1 MVRIVTGIC
10 FLLLSLTAHAATSI
24 GVITDIEG
32 EVKLLRGDTFFAAAN
47 GVEVFQSDALET
59 GEDSKAQVDMVDG
72 SNLLVGP
79 GTRIRLSEYEVGDD
93 NSVTSAVV
101 DVVSGWMRFAV
112 AKLDDLGSYNIDTP
126 TMTIGVRGTE
136 GVIEAGDEKSGLFL
150 EEGKV
155 ELFEIAEND
164 NAAPAA
170 PLAVAAGQYAE
181 RLRGQRLRRQA
192 MRREWMR
199 ERLPLRMRVRLA
211 RRVQLLQRRGVTPR
225 MLRVA
230 RRQEL
235 ARFLWRNP
243 QARKKLRRFLLERAK
258 KRRELRRRKL
268 FNLKQRLQ
276 QRRINR

>member
-1 MVRIVTGIC
+1 MVRFGSAIC
-10 FLLLSLTAHAATSI
+10 LLLLSLTVQAATSI

-32 EVKLLRGDTFFAAAN
+32 DVKLLRGDTFFAVAN
-47 GVEVFQSDALET
+47 GVDVFQSDALET

-72 SNLLVGP
+72 TSLLIGP
-79 GTRIRLSEYEVGDD
+79 DTRVRLSEYDIGDD

-112 AKLDDLGSYNIDTP
+112 AKLNDLGSYNIDTP

-155 ELFEIAEND
+155 DLYEVAETD
-164 NAAPAA
+164 NTAPAA
-170 PLAVAAGQYAE
+170 PLAVTAGEYAE

-192 MRREWMR
+192 MRRARMQG
-199 ERLPLRMRVRLA
+199 RLPLRMRVRLA
-211 RRVQLLQRRGVTPR
+211 RRIHLLRQRGVTPR
-225 MLRVA
+225 MIRVA

-243 QARKKLRRFLLERAK
+243 QARKKLRRFLLERAE

-268 FNLKQRLQ
+268 LKLRQRLQ
-276 QRRINR
+276 QRRNNR